1 VTTEMIKLA
10 KLQHLADNAG
20 TEGERAAALAAVA
33 RVKRRQMLA
42 KVATACEPVPVDPFG
57 ERLEHKPSGPRP
69 VAPLLPHQRMAW
81 LCLAAGAGNL
91 SRSENSFLHRMRESR
106 YISPRQ
112 QDWLRD
118 IDVRLRWEA
127 GVR

>member
-1 VTTEMIKLA
+1 MTTESIKLA

-20 TEGERAAALAAVA
+20 TEGERTAALAAVE
-33 RVKRRQMLA
+33 RVKRRQMLSG
-42 KVATACEPVPVDPFG
+42 VANACETVPTDPFG
-57 ERLEHKPSGPRP
+57 DRVENRPAGPRP
-69 VAPLLPHQRMAW
+69 VTPLLPHQRMAW

-91 SRSENSFLHRMRESR
+91 SKTENSFLHRMRESR

-127 GVR
+127 GIR

>member
-1 VTTEMIKLA
+1 MNDTIRKI
-10 KLQHLADNAG
+10 QRLADSTDNP
-20 TEGERAAALAAVA
+20 GERLAALAAV
-33 RVKRRQMLA
+33 
-42 KVATACEPVPVDPFG
+42 
-57 ERLEHKPSGPRP
+57 ERLTTKSVVAKKAALYDGIPSDPLGADHRP
-69 VAPLLPHQRMAW
+69 VRPKPVTPLLPHQRMAW

>member
-1 VTTEMIKLA
+1 MTTKAIKLA
-10 KLQHLADNAG
+10 KLQRLADNAG
-20 TEGERAAALAAVA
+20 TKGERAAALAAVE
-33 RVKRRQMLA
+33 RVKRRQLLA
-42 KVATACEPVPVDPFG
+42 KLADACEPVPPDPFG
-57 ERLEHKPSGPRP
+57 KRVKHDRSGPHP
-69 VAPLLPHQRMAW
+69 VTPLLPHQRMAW

-106 YISPRQ
+106 YITPRQ

-127 GVR
+127 GR

>member
-1 VTTEMIKLA
+1 MTTETMKLA

-20 TEGERAAALAAVA
+20 TEGERAAALAAVE

-42 KVATACEPVPVDPFG
+42 KVANACDPVPADPFG
-57 ERLEHKPSGPRP
+57 ERVEHKPTGPRP
-69 VAPLLPHQRMAW
+69 VSRLLPHQRMAW

-127 GVR
+127 GIR

>member
-1 VTTEMIKLA
+1 MTTKAIKLA

-20 TEGERAAALAAVA
+20 TEGERAAALAALE
-33 RVKRRQMLA
+33 RVKRRQMLS
-42 KVATACEPVPVDPFG
+42 KVANACEAVPADPFG
-57 ERLEHKPSGPRP
+57 ERVDHKSSGPRP
-69 VAPLLPHQRMAW
+69 VTPLLPHQRIAW

-106 YISPRQ
+106 YITPRQ

-127 GVR
+127 GR